1 MRVLGMISGTS
12 HDGIDAAIVDF
23 DLIDGRLTGTVE
35 FTDSTP
41 YPDEL
46 RSRLVA
52 ALPPAPTTFAEV
64 CELDTLIGQAF
75 AGAAADAIAAA
86 GDVDLVVTHGQTVFH
101 WVDGG
106 HALGTLQIGQP
117 AWIAER
123 TGAPVLSDV
132 RIRDITAGGHG
143 APLISYMDELLLADV
158 EGTPAALNLG
168 GISNITIVSPDRG
181 LSAYDIGPANA
192 LIDSVIVSTGANSLG
207 YDEDGRIAA
216 SGTID
221 DTLLAVL
228 LADPYYAIQAPKST
242 GKEHFHGS
250 YIDDAIAEAGTAP
263 EPADLIAT
271 LTELT
276 VRTVAADVAAAG
288 VTTLVV
294 SGGGCRNPVLLGGL
308 RAALP
313 EVDVVLSD
321 SFGAP
326 ADDKEAIA
334 FALIGWCSAHGLA
347 GTTIAGTGAREPRIL
362 GTFTPGAGPLSL
374 PTPLTEQPR
383 SLALQSRVAAH

>member
-23 DLIDGRLTGTVE
+23 ELVDGRLTGTVE

-41 YPDEL
+41 YPEEL

-75 AGAAADAIAAA
+75 AAAAADAIEAA
-86 GDVDLVVTHGQTVFH
+86 GQVDLVTTHGQTVFH

-106 HALGTLQIGQP
+106 HAKGTLQIGQP

-123 TGAPVLSDV
+123 TGTAVLSDV

-158 EGTPAALNLG
+158 DGTPAALNLG
-168 GISNITIVSPDRG
+168 GISNITIVSPDRD
-181 LSAYDIGPANA
+181 LQAYDIGPANA
-192 LIDSVIVSTGANSLG
+192 LIDSVIVSAGLNDLG

-221 DTLLAVL
+221 EALLAVL
-228 LADPYYAIQAPKST
+228 LADPYYAVSAPKST
-242 GKEHFHGS
+242 GKEHFHGT
-250 YIDDAIAEAGTAP
+250 YITDAIAASGSTPA
-263 EPADLIAT
+263 PADLVAT
-271 LTELT
+271 LTEVT

-294 SGGGCRNPVLLGGL
+294 SGGGCRNPLLLGGL
-308 RAALP
+308 RSALP
-313 EVDVVLSD
+313 DVDVVLSD

-347 GTTIAGTGAREPRIL
+347 GTTPAGTGAREPRIL
-362 GTFTPGAGPLSL
+362 GTFTPGSGPLTL
-374 PTPLTEQPR
+374 PTPLIEQPR
-383 SLALQSRVAAH
+383 SLSLQTRD